1 MRNSK
6 TLNHLFFSRMHYT
19 FLNTTIMKSIIF
31 ATCLALF
38 SNLLSAQ
45 SFFTVGANYSTLS
58 TMYDFPFGKQ
68 KLENFKLTPSFGYGY
83 NLNISEKWSYQP
95 GITLGDLGGSRSTS
109 NYYILSA
116 SLNQFI
122 DFKPLPWMSFGVS
135 PTVYYVGFA
144 GVQSGSWRK
153 YEDRINRLVLSVMPR
168 VTCHLTE
175 RWCADLLYRID
186 LTSVGDPNPPVPT
199 VNLKYKGYGLGIN
212 LKYQIK

>member
-1 MRNSK
+1 M
-6 TLNHLFFSRMHYT
+6 
-19 FLNTTIMKSIIF
+19 
-31 ATCLALF
+31 CLAF
-38 SNLLSAQ
+38 SSALLSAQ

-58 TMYDFPFGKQ
+58 TRYDFPFGKQ
-68 KLENFKLTPSFGYGY
+68 KLENFKLAPSFGYGY

-109 NYYILSA
+109 DYYILSA

-122 DFKPLPWMSFGVS
+122 DFKPLAWMSLAVS

-153 YEDRINRLVLSVMPR
+153 YEDRINRLVLSVVPR

-175 RWCADLLYRID
+175 RWCVDLSYRRD

-212 LKYQIK
+212 LKYKLK